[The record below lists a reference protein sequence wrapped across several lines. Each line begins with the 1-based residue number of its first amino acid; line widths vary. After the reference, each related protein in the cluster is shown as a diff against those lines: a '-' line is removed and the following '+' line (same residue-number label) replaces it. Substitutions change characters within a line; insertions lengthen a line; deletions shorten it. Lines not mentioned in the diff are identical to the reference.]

1 MSKIHFKSSK
11 TLLIFL
17 FLGGFILAIAMER
30 WGLHLRIALNIVR
43 MVGVSANTVIGGFM
57 LATAALSMWISNT
70 AATAMMIP
78 IVDAIAQVAGTDPDA
93 EESNAEQQ
101 NAPLASADDSFE
113 DTEPIVEFKVV
124 DEGTDKRPVVLQEI
138 GKQPSKF
145 FMSETQKKVAFI
157 NHVVS
162 RGS

>member
-1 MSKIHFKSSK
+1 MQPSK
-11 TLLIFL
+11 LILNSFQ
-17 FLGGFILAIAMER
+17 GF
-30 WGLHLRIALNIVR
+30 
-43 MVGVSANTVIGGFM
+43 
-57 LATAALSMWISNT
+57 LSMWISNT

-162 RGS
+162 WGVDKVAEKSGKLAEKWLKSS